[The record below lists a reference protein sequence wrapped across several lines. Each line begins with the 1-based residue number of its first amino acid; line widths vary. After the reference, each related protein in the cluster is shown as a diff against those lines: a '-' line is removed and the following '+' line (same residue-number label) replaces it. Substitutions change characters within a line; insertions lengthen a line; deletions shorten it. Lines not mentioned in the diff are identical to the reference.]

1 MNRKVSLFTKYFILV
16 LTVVLIISCI
26 NVKASAP
33 YVTRTVNR
41 YGELVETQGAY
52 DPIQNIKSFVNA
64 LGEDDTFNSP
74 QDLFIDI
81 LLLVA
86 TPSMIL
92 PIWNKITTIIASIAW
107 SIAML

>member
-1 MNRKVSLFTKYFILV
+1 MNKKVSLFTKYFILV

-33 YVTRTVNR
+33 YVTKTVNR

-52 DPIQNIKSFVNA
+52 DPIQNIKSFVK
-64 LGEDDTFNSP
+64 GGVDDTFKSP

-81 LLLVA
+81 
-86 TPSMIL
+86 
-92 PIWNKITTIIASIAW
+92 N
-107 SIAML
+107 